1 MVNDWSF
8 ARYDLGICS
17 LIEPQFVGVPGARTF
32 RLYVLGENE
41 SALLWLE
48 KEELYELALTIKQL
62 LRSPVRETGEPTYSD
77 DMGIDVD
84 VDQKVTGLSLGYDQ
98 ESGRYMIL
106 ASIPG
111 SIEDAVLM
119 WLEPSV
125 MNWLA
130 DRAFEVHGSGRS
142 KCPLCHSLI
151 ADDKAHSCPRYN

>member
-62 LRSPVRETGEPTYSD
+62 LRSPVR
-77 DMGIDVD
+77 
-84 VDQKVTGLSLGYDQ
+84 
-98 ESGRYMIL
+98 
-106 ASIPG
+106 
-111 SIEDAVLM
+111 
-119 WLEPSV
+119 
-125 MNWLA
+125 
-130 DRAFEVHGSGRS
+130 
-142 KCPLCHSLI
+142 
-151 ADDKAHSCPRYN
+151 